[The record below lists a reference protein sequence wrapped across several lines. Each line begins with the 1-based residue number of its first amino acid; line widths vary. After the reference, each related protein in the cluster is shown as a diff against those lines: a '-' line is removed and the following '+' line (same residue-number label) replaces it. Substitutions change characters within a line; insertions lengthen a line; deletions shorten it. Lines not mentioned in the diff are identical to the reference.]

1 MSQILVGTASWTD
14 KSLIQSGRFYPPQV
28 NTPED
33 RLRYYATQF
42 PVVEVDS
49 SYYAMPSDRNAQLWA
64 ERTPE
69 AFVFD
74 VKAFRLFTQ
83 HQTPPQAL
91 PKDILQALGALSQ
104 KNVYYRDMPE
114 ELLDQMWQRFETAI
128 QPLKQAGKLG
138 AVLFQFPPWF
148 VYSRASLGHIEHCIE
163 RLDGY
168 RLAVEFRNRT
178 WFDDRHRDQTLKFE
192 RANGIAHV
200 VVDEPQGFASSI
212 PSVWEATCP
221 DLAVVRLHGRNRA
234 TWEMKGLS
242 SSAERFKYLYADDE
256 LNELAEPIT
265 GLSHTARRVH
275 VLFNNNYQDY
285 GQRNALQ
292 LAEILSHAG

>member
-14 KSLIQSGRFYPPQV
+14 KSLIQSARFYPPQV
-28 NTPED
+28 ETPED

-49 SYYAMPSDRNAQLWA
+49 SYYAMPSAHNAQLWA
-64 ERTPE
+64 ERTPD

-91 PKDILQALGALSQ
+91 PKDIQQALNTVSK
-104 KNVYYRDMPE
+104 KNIYYRDMPK
-114 ELLDQMWQRFETAI
+114 ELLGEMWQRFETAI
-128 QPLKQAGKLG
+128 QPLEQKGKLG

-148 VYSRASLGHIEHCIE
+148 VCSRASFGHMEDCIG
-163 RLDGY
+163 RLNGY

-178 WFDDRHRDQTLKFE
+178 WFDDRHREQTLEFA
-192 RANGIAHV
+192 RTNGIAHV

-212 PSVWEATCP
+212 PPVWEATCP
-221 DLAVVRLHGRNRA
+221 ELAVVRLHGRNHA
-234 TWEMKGLS
+234 TWEIKGLS
-242 SSAERFKYLYADDE
+242 SSAERFNYLYSDAE
-256 LNELAEPIT
+256 LNDLASPIDK
-265 GLSHTARRVH
+265 LSRAARRVH
-275 VLFNNNYQDY
+275 VLFNNNYEDY

-292 LAEILSHAG
+292 LTKILNHGD

>member
-1 MSQILVGTASWTD
+1 MSEILVGTASWTD

-28 NTPED
+28 TTPED

-64 ERTPE
+64 ERMPDG
-69 AFVFD
+69 FVFD

-91 PKDILQALGALSQ
+91 PKDIQQALGTLSR
-104 KNVYYRDMPE
+104 KNVYYQDMPGD
-114 ELLDQMWQRFETAI
+114 LLDQMWQRFETAI

-148 VYSRASLGHIEHCIE
+148 GYGTASLGHVEHCIE
-163 RLDGY
+163 RLAGY

-178 WFDDRHRDQTLKFE
+178 WFDDRHRERTLDFE

-212 PSVWEATCP
+212 PLVWEAICP
-221 DLAVVRLHGRNRA
+221 ELAVVRLHGRNRA
-234 TWEMKGLS
+234 TWAMKGLS
-242 SSAERFKYLYADDE
+242 SSAERFNYLYAEAE
-256 LNELAEPIT
+256 LNELASPIT
-265 GLSHTARRVH
+265 ALSREVRRVH

-292 LAEILSHAG
+292 LARILSQAG